1 MAVAM
6 PKQGKLV
13 LPIEWSGEVKKITQE
28 VGSYSV
34 ETTLGINPTVE
45 KATFTWMLPP
55 GEIKDHINVFKNSGW
70 VGQYTYTC
78 PIMGNVTLRPTA
90 NFSFTEDVNDQGIW
104 AISIDFRRI
113 S

>member
-1 MAVAM
+1 MATAL

-13 LPIEWSGEVKKITQE
+13 LPIEWSGEVKKIVQE

-34 ETTLGINPTVE
+34 ETTLGINPTIE

-55 GEIKDHINVFKNSGW
+55 TEIKAHLAVFKSAGW
-70 VGQYTYTC
+70 VGLYTYTC
-78 PIMGNVTLRPTA
+78 PIMGPVTLRPTM
-90 NFSFTEDVNDQGIW
+90 NFSFTEDVNPEGLW
-104 AISIDFRRI
+104 SVSIDFRRV